1 MKKIS
6 GFTLIELLVVI
17 AIISLLAAFLFPAFS
32 RARENARRSS
42 CSSNLKQIG
51 LGMMQYTRDFDDRLP
66 RNDTTINVDTWVDTL
81 QPYIKNDQVFVC
93 PSDDA
98 PHVQAQ
104 GSGRETSYAINQIY
118 YHDKSQVLFEANV
131 GGIIP
136 ARLSTIADA
145 SGTITVGD
153 GMESYQVFPAGPAAT
168 TVAVDANSS
177 FPSFGDGA
185 QRGKFVGRHIGTT
198 NWLFFDGHVKS
209 MRISTVAVLNS
220 VNQYPYFTK
229 TKD

>member
-1 MKKIS
+1 MKKQN

-42 CSSNLKQIG
+42 CLSNLKQIG
-51 LGMMQYTRDFDDRLP
+51 LGMTQYMRDFDDRMP

-98 PHVQAQ
+98 PHVQTQ

-118 YHDKSQVLFEANV
+118 YQDKSQNLFEANV
-131 GGIIP
+131 GGITP

-153 GMESYQVFPAGPAAT
+153 SMESYQVFPSPGAS
-168 TVAVDANSS
+168 TVAVDATSS

-198 NWLFFDGHVKS
+198 NWLFFDGHAKS
-209 MRISTVAVLNS
+209 LRISTVAVINS
-220 VNQYPYFTK
+220 ANQYPYFTK

>member
-1 MKKIS
+1 MKKQS

-42 CSSNLKQIG
+42 CLSNLKQIG
-51 LGMMQYTRDFDDRLP
+51 LGMTQYARDFDDRLP

-118 YHDKSQVLFEANV
+118 YQDKSQNLFEANV
-131 GGIIP
+131 GGITP

-153 GMESYQVFPAGPAAT
+153 GMESYQVFPSPGAS

-198 NWLFFDGHVKS
+198 NWLFFDGHAKS
-209 MRISTVAVLNS
+209 LRISTVAVLNS
-220 VNQYPYFTK
+220 ANQYPHFTK